1 MKRDQKL
8 SLMNSLSRKKAG
20 YKNLGC
26 SPVIS
31 RSTVPI
37 AIWYSAAPLDLS
49 KFSYILI
56 KISKKISFMAKNSS
70 SITALPPATQ
80 AKLEELG
87 RRIKLARKR
96 RGLTLHEM
104 AKLMLVS
111 VGSLQRLEAGTPG
124 TSLGTLATALLTLGL
139 ENDMD
144 SVAAMETDMIG
155 LAHERRRLEGK
166 PGSKDK
172 ISYDF

>member
-1 MKRDQKL
+1 
-8 SLMNSLSRKKAG
+8 MNS
-20 YKNLGC
+20 
-26 SPVIS
+26 
-31 RSTVPI
+31 
-37 AIWYSAAPLDLS
+37 PLDLF

-56 KISKKISFMAKNSS
+56 KIAKKLSFMAKNSS
-70 SITALPPATQ
+70 SITALPPATL
-80 AKLEELG
+80 AKIEELG

-96 RGLTLHEM
+96 RGLTLHAM
-104 AKLMLVS
+104 ANLMLVS
-111 VGSLQRLEAGTPG
+111 VGSLQRLEAGIPG

-166 PGSKDK
+166 TGSKDK

>member
-1 MKRDQKL
+1 MSK
-8 SLMNSLSRKKAG
+8 SSAS
-20 YKNLGC
+20 
-26 SPVIS
+26 
-31 RSTVPI
+31 I
-37 AIWYSAAPLDLS
+37 A
-49 KFSYILI
+49 
-56 KISKKISFMAKNSS
+56 
-70 SITALPPATQ
+70 ALPPNVL

-124 TSLGTLATALLTLGL
+124 TSIGTLATALLTIGL
-139 ENDMD
+139 ENDMN

-166 PGSKDK
+166 TGSKDK

>member
-1 MKRDQKL
+1 MT
-8 SLMNSLSRKKAG
+8 G
-20 YKNLGC
+20 Y
-26 SPVIS
+26 SP
-31 RSTVPI
+31 
-37 AIWYSAAPLDLS
+37 PLDLF

-56 KISKKISFMAKNSS
+56 KISKKVSCMAKNSS
-70 SITALPPATQ
+70 SITALPPATL
-80 AKLEELG
+80 AKIEELG

-96 RGLTLHEM
+96 RGLTLHAM

-111 VGSLQRLEAGTPG
+111 VGSLQRLEAGIPG

-166 PGSKDK
+166 TGSKDK

>member
-1 MKRDQKL
+1 
-8 SLMNSLSRKKAG
+8 MNS
-20 YKNLGC
+20 
-26 SPVIS
+26 
-31 RSTVPI
+31 
-37 AIWYSAAPLDLS
+37 PLDLF

-56 KISKKISFMAKNSS
+56 KIAKKLSFMAKNSS
-70 SITALPPATQ
+70 SITALPPATL
-80 AKLEELG
+80 AKIEELG

-96 RGLTLHEM
+96 RGLTLHAM

-111 VGSLQRLEAGTPG
+111 VGSLQRLEAGIPG

-144 SVAAMETDMIG
+144 SVAAMEPDMIG
-155 LAHERRRLEGK
+155 FAHERRRLEGK
-166 PGSKDK
+166 TGSKDK

>member
-1 MKRDQKL
+1 MSYQLRPHL
-8 SLMNSLSRKKAG
+8 HH
-20 YKNLGC
+20 
-26 SPVIS
+26 
-31 RSTVPI
+31 
-37 AIWYSAAPLDLS
+37 LDLF

-56 KISKKISFMAKNSS
+56 KISKKVSFMAKNSS

-124 TSLGTLATALLTLGL
+124 TSIGTLATALLTLGL
-139 ENDMD
+139 ESDMD

-166 PGSKDK
+166 TGSKDK

>member
-1 MKRDQKL
+1 
-8 SLMNSLSRKKAG
+8 
-20 YKNLGC
+20 
-26 SPVIS
+26 
-31 RSTVPI
+31 
-37 AIWYSAAPLDLS
+37 
-49 KFSYILI
+49 
-56 KISKKISFMAKNSS
+56 MAKNSS

-80 AKLEELG
+80 VKLEELG

-166 PGSKDK
+166 TGSKDK